1 MDSARRNDL
10 IAGVL
15 VVAFGAAVLLYVRG
29 FPELAGG
36 RPGPALFPGILGALM
51 VLFGLTLTV
60 QATRRPPANAD
71 RAADPGTGA
80 DTSTPAE
87 GAQVEGAP
95 VESEPVESEPAE
107 GGPRATTA
115 QTEEEMTG
123 QSEQERAG
131 ALPRRRASANVA
143 AVLGAVVAYLL
154 LAGLLGFL
162 LTMALVLALLM
173 LWLRVRPVVAL
184 SAAVATSV
192 LIYLL
197 FDAFLLVPLP
207 AGLLGL

>member
-1 MDSARRNDL
+1 VASARRNDL

-60 QATRRPPANAD
+60 QAARRPPADAD
-71 RAADPGTGA
+71 RAADADAGTGA

-87 GAQVEGAP
+87 GG
-95 VESEPVESEPAE
+95 PAE
-107 GGPRATTA
+107 GGPGATTA

-123 QSEQERAG
+123 QSGERAG
-131 ALPRRRASANVA
+131 ALPRRRTVANVA
-143 AVLGAVVAYLL
+143 AVLGAVVVYLL
-154 LAGLLGFL
+154 LAGVLGFL

-184 SAAVATSV
+184 GAAVATSV

-207 AGLLGL
+207 AGPFGS

>member
-15 VVAFGAAVLLYVRG
+15 VVTFGAAVLLYVRG

-71 RAADPGTGA
+71 RAADPATGA

-87 GAQVEGAP
+87 GAPTEG
-95 VESEPVESEPAE
+95 EPVE
-107 GGPRATTA
+107 GGSRAATA
-115 QTEEEMTG
+115 QAEEEMAG
-123 QSEQERAG
+123 QSEERAG
-131 ALPRRRASANVA
+131 GLPRRRASANVA

-162 LTMALVLALLM
+162 LTMALVLTLLM

-207 AGLLGL
+207 AGPFGL

>member
-10 IAGVL
+10 IAGAL

-36 RPGPALFPGILGALM
+36 RPGPALFPGILGVLM

-60 QATRRPPANAD
+60 QATRRPPADAD

-87 GAQVEGAP
+87 GVPVEGR
-95 VESEPVESEPAE
+95 PAE
-107 GGPRATTA
+107 GGPRAATA
-115 QTEEEMTG
+115 QTEEERAG
-123 QSEQERAG
+123 QSEEERAG
-131 ALPRRRASANVA
+131 ALPWRRASANVA
-143 AVLGAVVAYLL
+143 AVLGAVVAYLV
-154 LAGLLGFL
+154 LAGLLGSL

-207 AGLLGL
+207 AGPLGL